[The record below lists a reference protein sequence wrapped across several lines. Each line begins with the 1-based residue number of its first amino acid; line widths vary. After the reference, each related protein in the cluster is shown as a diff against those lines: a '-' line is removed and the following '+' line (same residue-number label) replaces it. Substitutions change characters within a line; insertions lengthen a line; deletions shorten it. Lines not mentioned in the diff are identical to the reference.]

1 MITSADILIV
11 DDTPLNLDVLGSMLT
26 RCGYKVRPAPS
37 GALAL
42 RAAQSK
48 PPDLILLD
56 ILMPDMDGYSVCQE
70 LKQDEI
76 TRDIPVIFISALDD
90 ALDKVRAFQV
100 GGVDYIT
107 KPFQLEEVLARIQ
120 NHLALDRLRKEVE
133 ALNTLKDQVIRTVSH
148 DLVVPLDIVRFCTK
162 AVMSSAAV
170 QADAEALSNLQMALE
185 TATQMH
191 AMVTSLLDLSRIEAG
206 LQLDLQ
212 AISLPLL
219 LTEQWKHQRISAE
232 QQNLSLN
239 LIQPPEVMLK
249 VDPRRIRQVLSN
261 LLSNAIKYTPAG
273 GTVTLAAD
281 VNPTEVIVRVEDTG
295 LGIPPDDLTRIFD
308 KFHRVDTTEHM
319 AIQGTGLG
327 LSIVKAIVE
336 QHRGRIWVTSQ
347 LGKGSCFYVAVPL
360 AQEIPAKMGC

>member
-1 MITSADILIV
+1 MIPPANILIV

-26 RCGYKVRPAPS
+26 RHGYKVRPAPS

-133 ALNTLKDQVIRTVSH
+133 ELSTLKDQVIRTVSH
-148 DLVVPLDIVRFCTK
+148 DLVVPLDIVRFCTQ
-162 AVMSSAAV
+162 AAMSCAAV
-170 QADAEALSNLQMALE
+170 QADPEALSNLQMAQE

-191 AMVTSLLDLSRIEAG
+191 GLVTSLLDLSRIEAG
-206 LQLDLQ
+206 LQLDLR
-212 AISLPLL
+212 AISLPSL
-219 LTEQWKHQRISAE
+219 LTEQIKHHSIAAE
-232 QQNLSLN
+232 QQTLSLQ
-239 LIQPPEVMLK
+239 LILPPEVTLI

-261 LLSNAIKYTPAG
+261 LLTNAIKYTPAG
-273 GTVTLAAD
+273 GTITLAAD
-281 VNPTEVIVRVEDTG
+281 VKPTEVIIRVEDTG
-295 LGIPPDDLTRIFD
+295 LGIPPEDLTRIFE
-308 KFHRVDTTEHM
+308 KFHRVDTTQHM
-319 AIQGTGLG
+319 AIKGTGLG

-336 QHRGRIWVTSQ
+336 QHGGRIWVASH
-347 LGKGSCFYVAVPL
+347 LGAGSCFYVALPL
-360 AQEIPAKMGC
+360 DQKASARMGD